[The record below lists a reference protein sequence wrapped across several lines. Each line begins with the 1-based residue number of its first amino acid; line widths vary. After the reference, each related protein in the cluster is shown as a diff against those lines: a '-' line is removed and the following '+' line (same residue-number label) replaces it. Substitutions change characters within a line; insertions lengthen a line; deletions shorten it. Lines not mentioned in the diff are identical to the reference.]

1 MLKELFTTLAQFTQ
15 YVQSVDTTNTLD
27 DLAPSARLA
36 RKAVESMTTAPVYN
50 AIIISDDEE
59 LLEALRSAI
68 ANRTMA
74 HHVSFDA
81 VNRRRSGG
89 SDTYRYEV
97 EQMQRNY
104 MQGYYAAMDELLRL
118 LDSNIDAD
126 DTSSPAAIWQN
137 SRYGRLLAQCR
148 LRRTE
153 DFDLVY
159 PIDLSYH
166 FFYRTVPLQVES
178 LTTRLQSY
186 YTRIAESGSAPVLSP
201 SGESVQ
207 PSAPV
212 PEASASSLQS
222 QLDLALAK
230 LTIAKA
236 LRRFDIAEFPAT
248 LRNLF
253 TESKESRTARDE
265 RTDAQRL
272 AADLEAEVNA
282 IIENVDMVLSDY
294 SDHNYCSTSA
304 YNTPDDLIIMA
315 P

>member
-186 YTRIAESGSAPVLSP
+186 YTRIEEASGGVGVSPAQATESAPVLAASAA
-201 SGESVQ
+201 SVQ
-207 PSAPV
+207 P
-212 PEASASSLQS
+212 

>member
-1 MLKELFTTLAQFTQ
+1 MLKELFDTLSQFTL
-15 YVQSVDTTNTLD
+15 YVQGVDTSNTLD
-27 DLAPSARLA
+27 DLEPSARLA
-36 RKAVESMTTAPVYN
+36 QKAVASITTAPVYN
-50 AIIISDDEE
+50 AIIASDDDE
-59 LLEALRSAI
+59 LLEALRSAM
-68 ANRTMA
+68 ANRIMSIQVM
-74 HHVSFDA
+74 HDA

-89 SDTYRYEV
+89 TDTYRYEV

-118 LDSNIDAD
+118 LDSTIDAD
-126 DTSSPAAIWQN
+126 DVASPAAIWQN

-153 DFDLVY
+153 DFDAIY

-166 FFYRTVPLQVES
+166 FFYRTVPLQIEA
-178 LTTRLQSY
+178 LQTCLQPY
-186 YTRIAESGSAPVLSP
+186 YTRIEEASP
-201 SGESVQ
+201 S

-212 PEASASSLQS
+212 PEASASGLTT
-222 QLDLALAK
+222 QLNLALAK

-236 LRRFDIAEFPAT
+236 LRRFDIGEFPAT

-253 TESKESRTARDE
+253 ADSKETRTARDE

-272 AADLEAEVNA
+272 ASDLEAEVNTLL
-282 IIENVDMVLSDY
+282 ENIDMVLSDY
-294 SDHNYCSTSA
+294 SDHNYCSPSA
-304 YNTPDDLIIMA
+304 YNAPDDLIIMA

>member
-1 MLKELFTTLAQFTQ
+1 MLKELFDTLSQFTL
-15 YVQSVDTTNTLD
+15 YVQGVDTTNTLD
-27 DLAPSARLA
+27 DLEPSARLA
-36 RKAVESMTTAPVYN
+36 RKAVESITTVPVYR
-50 AIIISDDEE
+50 AIIASDDEE

-68 ANRTMA
+68 ANRTMSLQVM
-74 HHVSFDA
+74 HDA

-97 EQMQRNY
+97 EQLQRNY

-118 LDSNIDAD
+118 LDSTIDAD
-126 DTSSPAAIWQN
+126 DVASPAAIWQN

-153 DFDLVY
+153 DFDAIY

-166 FFYRTVPLQVES
+166 FFYRTVPLQVEV
-178 LTTRLQSY
+178 LQTRLQPY
-186 YTRIAESGSAPVLSP
+186 YNRIPAPSVPSEPPSAAPVL
-201 SGESVQ
+201 
-207 PSAPV
+207 
-212 PEASASSLQS
+212 EASASSLQAL
-222 QLDLALAK
+222 LDLALAK

-253 TESKESRTARDE
+253 AESKESRTARDE
-265 RTDAQRL
+265 RTDALRL
-272 AADLEAEVNA
+272 AADLEAEA
-282 IIENVDMVLSDY
+282 AAMLESVDMVLSDY
-294 SDHNYCSTSA
+294 SNSDYCSPSA
-304 YNTPDDLIIMA
+304 YNTPDDLIVMT

>member
-1 MLKELFTTLAQFTQ
+1 MLKELFDTLSQFTL
-15 YVQSVDTTNTLD
+15 YVQGVDTTNTLD
-27 DLAPSARLA
+27 DLEPSARLA
-36 RKAVESMTTAPVYN
+36 RKAVESITTVKVYR
-50 AIIISDDEE
+50 AVIASGDEE

-68 ANRTMA
+68 ANRTMSLQVM
-74 HHVSFDA
+74 HDA

-97 EQMQRNY
+97 EQLQRNY

-118 LDSNIDAD
+118 LDSTIDAD
-126 DTSSPAAIWQN
+126 DVASPAAIWQN

-153 DFDLVY
+153 DFDAIY

-166 FFYRTVPLQVES
+166 FFYRTVPLQVEV
-178 LTTRLQSY
+178 LQTRLQPY
-186 YTRIAESGSAPVLSP
+186 YDRIPAP
-201 SGESVQ
+201 E
-207 PSAPV
+207 
-212 PEASASSLQS
+212 PEAPASSLHP

-253 TESKESRTARDE
+253 AESKESRTARDE
-265 RTDAQRL
+265 RTDALRL
-272 AADLEAEVNA
+272 AADLEAEA
-282 IIENVDMVLSDY
+282 ADTLQSVDMVLSDY
-294 SDHNYCSTSA
+294 SNADYCSNSA
-304 YNTPDDLIIMA
+304 YNTPDDLIVMT

>member
-1 MLKELFTTLAQFTQ
+1 MLKELFDTLSQFTL
-15 YVQSVDTTNTLD
+15 YVQNVDTTNTLD
-27 DLAPSARLA
+27 DLEPSARLA
-36 RKAVESMTTAPVYN
+36 QKAVASITTASVYN
-50 AIIISDDEE
+50 AILASDDDE
-59 LLEALRSAI
+59 LLEALRAAM
-68 ANRTMA
+68 ANRIMSIQVM
-74 HHVSFDA
+74 HDA

-89 SDTYRYEV
+89 TDTYRYEV

-118 LDSNIDAD
+118 LDSTIDAD
-126 DTSSPAAIWQN
+126 DVASPAAIWQN

-153 DFDLVY
+153 DFDAIY

-166 FFYRTVPLQVES
+166 FFYRTVPLQIEA
-178 LTTRLQSY
+178 LQTRLQPY
-186 YTRIAESGSAPVLSP
+186 YTRIEEASGGVGVSP
-201 SGESVQ
+201 AQ
-207 PSAPV
+207 T
-212 PEASASSLQS
+212 EASASGLTS
-222 QLDLALAK
+222 QLNLALAK

-253 TESKESRTARDE
+253 TGSKETRTARDE

-272 AADLEAEVNA
+272 ASDLEAEVNTLL
-282 IIENVDMVLSDY
+282 ENIDMVLSDY
-294 SDHNYCSTSA
+294 SNHNFCSPSA
-304 YNTPDDLIIMA
+304 YNAPDDLIIMA